1 MGRARLGRERGWV
14 AAGQAGVER
23 GETAAGSVG
32 YRAELSGRE
41 TGRALGRVREE
52 KGKGWAAGEGK
63 KVCGL
68 GWVLG
73 GFRGLLFSFSNSNSN
88 SN

>member
-1 MGRARLGRERGWV
+1 
-14 AAGQAGVER
+14 
-23 GETAAGSVG
+23 VG
-32 YRAELSGRE
+32 CRAELSGRE

-73 GFRGLLFSFSNSNSN
+73 FWAGLGWCFGLISYFGLGFLFYF
-88 SN
+88 